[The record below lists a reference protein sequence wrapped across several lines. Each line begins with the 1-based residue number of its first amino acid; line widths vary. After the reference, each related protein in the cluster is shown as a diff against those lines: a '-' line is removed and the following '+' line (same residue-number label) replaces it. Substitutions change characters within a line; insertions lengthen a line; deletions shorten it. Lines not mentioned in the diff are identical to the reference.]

1 MSSLWCRRLRA
12 GRGAAGR
19 VWPAGLRQGR
29 GGGGGQGEVKAGGL
43 GRQDQ
48 GPRRTALARH
58 SLPFCSGLRA
68 RACVC
73 VCVRTHR
80 GQSRVC
86 DVSALRSR
94 SAAPGASPLA
104 RAAPQVPPRLPPLSL
119 PPRPPPGSRPRLRS
133 DHGTRACSGPRADG
147 VGLMACLRGRAVLTL
162 SQAVSGP
169 PSAPMPVKRLPTRQP
184 TTAFIS
190 AVCDTARTPKKRRST
205 GGASQPPE
213 ESPKPATANSLEQ
226 NPHGSCRRATERK
239 RHQDGGGALT
249 SVGLC

>member
-1 MSSLWCRRLRA
+1 MLPVGFGRPDSGKGGVAGEAKEKSKRA
-12 GRGAAGR
+12 GSAGKTKVRAAPHSHGTR
-19 VWPAGLRQGR
+19 CHS
-29 GGGGGQGEVKAGGL
+29 
-43 GRQDQ
+43 
-48 GPRRTALARH
+48 ALV
-58 SLPFCSGLRA
+58 CVRA
-68 RACVC
+68 RVC

-133 DHGTRACSGPRADG
+133 DDGTRACSGPRADG